1 MASNFTKREFFT
13 AIKALVTNEDVQQVC
28 HKKVVF
34 GASEAIFMTT
44 IADFCDHEIEL
55 LDKKHSSGSRKPTKT
70 QVENEGH
77 KAKII
82 EVLTALDHPATIKEI
97 QAEAPELSEFSTSKM
112 SALLTALIKTGVVE
126 RTLIKRVAHF
136 SMAATE
142 EATAE

>member
-13 AIKALVTNEDVQQVC
+13 AIKALVENEDVQQIC

-34 GASEAIFMTT
+34 GANGAIFMTA

-55 LDKKHSSGSRKPTKT
+55 LDKKHSSSSRKPTKT

-82 EVLTALDHPATIKEI
+82 EVLTALDRPATIKEI

-112 SALLTALIKTGVVE
+112 SALLTALIKADVVE

-136 SMAATE
+136 SMAVETE
-142 EATAE
+142 AAK

>member
-1 MASNFTKREFFT
+1 MTKRDFFT

-34 GASEAIFMTT
+34 GASEAILMTT

-55 LDKKHSSGSRKPTKT
+55 FDKKHSSRKPTKT

-112 SALLTALIKTGVVE
+112 SALLTALIKAGTVE

-136 SMAATE
+136 SMAAE

>member
-1 MASNFTKREFFT
+1 MATKRDFY
-13 AIKALVTNEDVQQVC
+13 
-28 HKKVVF
+28 
-34 GASEAIFMTT
+34 EAIIMLATQEGINSDELPFYPET
-44 IADFCDHEIEL
+44 IVDFCNHEIEL

-77 KAKII
+77 KAKIV

-112 SALLTALIKTGVVE
+112 SALLTALIKAGIVE

-142 EATAE
+142 EEEAAE

>member
-1 MASNFTKREFFT
+1 MAKATKR
-13 AIKALVTNEDVQQVC
+13 DVY
-28 HKKVVF
+28 
-34 GASEAIFMTT
+34 EAIIMLATQEGVNFDG
-44 IADFCDHEIEL
+44 IPFYPEAIVDFCNHEIEL
-55 LDKKHSSGSRKPTKT
+55 LDKKHSGGSRKPTKT

-112 SALLTALIKTGVVE
+112 SALLTALIKAGIVE

-136 SMAATE
+136 SMAAE
-142 EATAE
+142 EAAE

>member
-1 MASNFTKREFFT
+1 MANKITKREFYM
-13 AIKALVTNEDVQQVC
+13 AIIALINNEEISL
-28 HKKVVF
+28 
-34 GASEAIFMTT
+34 ASDEIV
-44 IADFCDHEIEL
+44 DFCNHEIEL
-55 LDKKHSSGSRKPTKT
+55 LDKKRSSGSRKPTKT

-112 SALLTALIKTGVVE
+112 SALLTALNKTGAVE

-142 EATAE
+142 EAAK

>member
-1 MASNFTKREFFT
+1 MAKATKR
-13 AIKALVTNEDVQQVC
+13 DVY
-28 HKKVVF
+28 
-34 GASEAIFMTT
+34 EAIIMLATQEGANFDG
-44 IADFCDHEIEL
+44 IPFYPEAIVDFCNHEIEL

-112 SALLTALIKTGVVE
+112 SALLTALIKAGVVE

-136 SMAATE
+136 SMAAME
-142 EATAE
+142 EAAE

>member
-1 MASNFTKREFFT
+1 MAKATKR
-13 AIKALVTNEDVQQVC
+13 DVY
-28 HKKVVF
+28 
-34 GASEAIFMTT
+34 EAIIMLATQEGANFDG
-44 IADFCDHEIEL
+44 IPFYPEAIVDFCNHEIEL

-82 EVLTALDHPATIKEI
+82 EVLSTADSPLTIKEI
-97 QAEAPELSEFSTSKM
+97 QMEAPELSEFSTSKM
-112 SALLTALIKTGVVE
+112 SALLTALIKAGVVE

>member
-1 MASNFTKREFFT
+1 MATKKDFY
-13 AIKALVTNEDVQQVC
+13 
-28 HKKVVF
+28 
-34 GASEAIFMTT
+34 EAIIMLATQEGINSDELPFCPET
-44 IADFCDHEIEL
+44 IVDFCNHEIEL
-55 LDKKHSSGSRKPTKT
+55 LDKKRSRGSRKPTKT